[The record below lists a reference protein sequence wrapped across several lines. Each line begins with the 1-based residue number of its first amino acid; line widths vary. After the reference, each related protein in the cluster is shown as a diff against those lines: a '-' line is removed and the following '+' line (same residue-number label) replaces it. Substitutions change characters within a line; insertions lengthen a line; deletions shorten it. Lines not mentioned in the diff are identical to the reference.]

1 MIDTLNFCY
10 NIFLLL
16 SYTAVLAIAVCLNM
30 MRKRNIAIPVIGL
43 YSVYLVDE
51 VIIFMTEFLPSFV
64 AGYNQTFIH
73 TPSVKT
79 VIFLAS
85 AFFTLSAWC
94 VLTKTQFSPL
104 QGLILI
110 ALGLWLIFVPMLNQG
125 ALESWLFFS
134 GYQVFTIAIC
144 IYALWKLSRLDPKD
158 HEGPFGWIRLL
169 LGFTIL
175 FSIMI
180 MLEDYY
186 VIFHIDNYNI
196 DAGKLHIF
204 SRCFSEDILRLIYT
218 VFFFRLFYKQFRLH
232 WMSDSDDEVS
242 KLPLVGGHPA
252 AAAPSPSPT
261 AAAEYK
267 QLKFA
272 REISLTERE
281 CDVCRLLLEGNTN
294 QQIAD
299 QLHISTGTV
308 KAHIHSIFQKAEVT
322 HRYELLR
329 RYDAFSPEQ
338 GS

>member
-10 NIFLLL
+10 NIFLLV

-51 VIIFMTEFLPSFV
+51 DIIFMTEFLPAFV
-64 AGYNQTFIH
+64 AGYNETFIH

-79 VIFLAS
+79 VIFLGA

-94 VLTKTQFSPL
+94 VLTKTQFSPF

-144 IYALWKLSRLDPKD
+144 IYALWKLSRLDPKE

-169 LGFTIL
+169 LGLTIL

-196 DAGKLHIF
+196 EAGKVHIF
-204 SRCFSEDILRLIYT
+204 NRCFSEDILRLVYT
-218 VFFFRLFYKQFRLH
+218 VFFFRVFYKQFRIH
-232 WMSDSDDEVS
+232 WMTGSDDEVG
-242 KLPLVGGHPA
+242 KLPRIQAAEVRPGNLPDGAGVRRVPTAAGRSHQPADCRPAPHLHRHRQGPHPQHLPKGRGHPPVR
-252 AAAPSPSPT
+252 AAAP
-261 AAAEYK
+261 
-267 QLKFA
+267 
-272 REISLTERE
+272 
-281 CDVCRLLLEGNTN
+281 V
-294 QQIAD
+294 
-299 QLHISTGTV
+299 
-308 KAHIHSIFQKAEVT
+308 
-322 HRYELLR
+322 
-329 RYDAFSPEQ
+329 
-338 GS
+338 